1 MRCWSA
7 AGAVMVASIV
17 LLGGCAEEEASPSDD
32 EDLFHEY
39 VRSTDV
45 ENDRFADYGDTP
57 EDRLAQFAA
66 NGGPQQV
73 LGMLLSAFPCED
85 ADDQGSGSSAYAGA
99 ACELNEGVNGA
110 AQSFA
115 GADAEIYGRSILV
128 KHDDNQLELVTVYVV
143 EGPGSTAN
151 ALIDANGDT
160 YTDLRDF
167 RESNDV
173 LDASDLILA
182 PRDITAVSGENEVVT
197 VSGHTA
203 SSRPWLLPAILVA
216 VALGVLVTG
225 AFALDKRRRRSE
237 AAETNRT
244 PASP

>member
-7 AGAVMVASIV
+7 AGAVVVASIV

-39 VRSTDV
+39 LRSTDV

-66 NGGPQQV
+66 TGGPQQV

-85 ADDQGSGSSAYAGA
+85 ADDQGSGSIASASAGA
-99 ACELNEGVNGA
+99 ACELNGGVNAA
-110 AQSFA
+110 AQDL
-115 GADAEIYGRSILV
+115 GGGDAEVYGRSILV
-128 KHDDNQLELVTVYVV
+128 KHDDDQLELVTLYVA
-143 EGPGSTAN
+143 EDPDGSTN

-167 RESNDV
+167 RENNDV

-182 PRDITAVSGENEVVT
+182 PRDITAVSGGNEVVT

-216 VALGVLVTG
+216 LALGALVAG
-225 AFALDKRRRRSE
+225 AVALDKRRRRS
-237 AAETNRT
+237 
-244 PASP
+244 SPSPRPLVG

>member
-1 MRCWSA
+1 
-7 AGAVMVASIV
+7 V

-99 ACELNEGVNGA
+99 ECVLNGGVNAA
-110 AQSFA
+110 AQDLA
-115 GADAEIYGRSILV
+115 GGDAEVYGRSILV
-128 KHDDNQLELVTVYVV
+128 KHDDEQLELVTLYVA
-143 EGPGSTAN
+143 EDPDGTAN
-151 ALIDANGDT
+151 TLIDANGDT

-167 RESNDV
+167 RENNDV

-182 PRDITAVSGENEVVT
+182 PRDITAVSGEDEVVT

-203 SSRPWLLPAILVA
+203 SSRPWLLPATLALAVLVA
-216 VALGVLVTG
+216 G
-225 AFALDKRRRRSE
+225 AFVLDKRRRRGDT
-237 AAETNRT
+237 AETNHT

>member
-1 MRCWSA
+1 MTDIFATVRCR
-7 AGAVMVASIV
+7 
-17 LLGGCAEEEASPSDD
+17 SDD

-85 ADDQGSGSSAYAGA
+85 ADDQGSGSSASTGA
-99 ACELNEGVNGA
+99 ECELNRGVNAA
-110 AQSFA
+110 AQDLA
-115 GADAEIYGRSILV
+115 GGDAEVYGRSILV
-128 KHDDNQLELVTVYVV
+128 KHDDDQLELVTLYVADDPD
-143 EGPGSTAN
+143 GTTN
-151 ALIDANGDT
+151 TLIDANGDT

-167 RESNDV
+167 RRNNDV

-216 VALGVLVTG
+216 VALGVLV
-225 AFALDKRRRRSE
+225 AVAVVLDKRRRRSE